1 MNRRTAYTALLSTFS
16 AAVVGVSP
24 AQAKAP
30 ADPVYDRTASEI
42 SADVE
47 PTNLAYAFPDA
58 RRYGVSG
65 DGTDQT
71 EALKRALSVAK
82 QTVAGQL
89 GAELILPQGL
99 IVLRSMM
106 NIPNRVR
113 IRGANKRG
121 TVLQAASAH
130 PGPYMFSAN
139 NGTSSMF
146 DCALEELTLDCNDV
160 DGLGGVLSD
169 AWQEG
174 GGLYHV
180 LIEKFRTHAI
190 KLQTGY
196 GGSTLVVIKECEM
209 FASPQGAT
217 SGIEVA
223 KISAVGTFM
232 LHVSDTSITGG
243 GPGRALP
250 RGINVVSDSLTCQNV
265 HFENCTD
272 GVYLSGVGGSS
283 LNNLT
288 GNGNAPAM
296 INLVRLGPDFV
307 GNVKL
312 ENCRRA
318 GARYLLTN
326 EARIYQGGVLSALA
340 ESIDTD
346 LPHYEFSAGAS
357 AYNAGI
363 PISNIGVAKV
373 LAVFNGAGSSGVVPT
388 TSIAMAANVRSI
400 LKNST
405 GDYTLSFLASLNNA
419 NPVAIITTNLS
430 GADNPYSEV
439 TSTSRDNVRFK
450 IYRSSAL
457 HDASQIM
464 VAVFGV

>member
-1 MNRRTAYTALLSTFS
+1 MNRRAAYTALLSTLS
-16 AAVVGVSP
+16 VAAVSVSP
-24 AQAKAP
+24 AHANAP
-30 ADPVYDRTASEI
+30 ADPLHDRSTDEI
-42 SADVE
+42 NAGVE
-47 PTNLAYAFPDA
+47 PTDTAYAYPDA

-65 DGTDQT
+65 DGSDQT
-71 EALKRALSVAK
+71 EALQRALSVAK
-82 QTVAGQL
+82 QPVSRQL

-99 IVLRSMM
+99 IVLGSMIA
-106 NIPNRVR
+106 IPNRVR
-113 IRGANKRG
+113 VRGANKRG
-121 TVLQAASAH
+121 TVLRAAPGH
-130 PGPYMFSAN
+130 PGPYMFFAN

-180 LIEKFRTHAI
+180 LIQKFRTHGV

-196 GGSTLVVIKECEM
+196 GGATLVVIKECEM
-209 FASPQGAT
+209 FASTHGAT

-232 LHVSDTSITGG
+232 LHVNDTSITGPS
-243 GPGRALP
+243 PGKILP
-250 RGINVVSDSLTCQNV
+250 KGINVVSDSLTCQNV

-272 GVYLSGVGGSS
+272 GVFLSGVGSSS

-296 INLVRLGPDFV
+296 INLVHLAPDFA
-307 GNVKL
+307 GNLKL

-326 EARIYQGGVLSALA
+326 EARIYQGGILSALA
-340 ESIDTD
+340 ETIDSD
-346 LPHYEFSAGAS
+346 LPQYEFSAAAP

-363 PISNIGVAKV
+363 PINNIGVAKV
-373 LAVFNGAGSSGVVPT
+373 LSVFNGDGSSGVVPN

-400 LKNST
+400 VKHAT
-405 GDYTLSFLASLNNA
+405 GDYTLTFHSPLNNA
-419 NPVAIITTNLS
+419 SPVVIISTNLP
-430 GADNPYSEV
+430 GADNPCSEV
-439 TSTSRDNVRFK
+439 TSTSRDNVRFR
-450 IYRSSAL
+450 IYRASAL
-457 HDASQIM
+457 HDASNIM